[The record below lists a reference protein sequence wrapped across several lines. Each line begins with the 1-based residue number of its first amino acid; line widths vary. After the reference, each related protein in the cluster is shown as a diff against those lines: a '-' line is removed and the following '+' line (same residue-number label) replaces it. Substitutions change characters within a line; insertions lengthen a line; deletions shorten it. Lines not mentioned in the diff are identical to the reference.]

1 LLQKL
6 LIPEQQIRLS
16 GEVLSAFVRKF
27 TKRRCATY
35 LARDGLALQHE
46 EDESAMRQM
55 LKKFNDKSDEEKTS
69 KAESTDTCFQCYKQG
84 HWASE
89 CPEGHEPEWLADQQC
104 FSCGQ
109 LGHLKKACPKKSKS
123 DTLVNEAKTYAK

>member
-1 LLQKL
+1 M
-6 LIPEQQIRLS
+6 S
-16 GEVLSAFVRKF
+16 
-27 TKRRCATY
+27 
-35 LARDGLALQHE
+35 
-46 EDESAMRQM
+46 QM
-55 LKKFNDKSDEEKTS
+55 LKKFNDKSDKEKTS

-89 CPEGHEPEWLADQQC
+89 CPEGHEQEWLADQKC

-109 LGHLKKACPKKSKS
+109 LSHLKKACPKKSKS